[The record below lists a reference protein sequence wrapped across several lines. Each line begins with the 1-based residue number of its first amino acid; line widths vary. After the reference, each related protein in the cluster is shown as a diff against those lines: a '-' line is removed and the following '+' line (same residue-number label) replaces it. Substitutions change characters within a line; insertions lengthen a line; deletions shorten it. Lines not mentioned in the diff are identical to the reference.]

1 MGHISVHALVEGE
14 VVAIEALLRES
25 SKFGLE
31 LRTGHGSRV
40 LELTQ
45 PLVGKETEITVRHDL
60 FEGALTPV
68 RFGVFGACE
77 PTEEIGGTIVETV
90 SI

>member
-1 MGHISVHALVEGE
+1 MMAHIAFHALVEGE

-31 LRTGHGSRV
+31 LLTGHGSRV

-45 PLVGKETEITVRHDL
+45 TLVGKQMQVSVRYDL
-60 FEGALTPV
+60 FEGTLTPV
-68 RFGVFGACE
+68 GFVMLCAG
-77 PTEEIGGTIVETV
+77 
-90 SI
+90 